1 LIIFEVKGLVLEIIY
16 LKETTS
22 THKVLISK
30 LQNRELKAPVALVA
44 DKQTQGVGSRE
55 NSWIGYEGNLFLS
68 FSLKL
73 ETLPQDLPKSA
84 ISIYF
89 SYMMKEVLNKSGS
102 SVFLKWPNDFY
113 IDDKKIGGTITK
125 ILNDEILVCSM
136 GINLKNSPEEFSIID
151 INIDKIL
158 LIESLF
164 LKLKEDIFWKDI
176 FRKYQVEFKKSRY
189 FSYYDKMQKKKVSLK
204 FARLLDDG
212 SIELNGR
219 KVYSLR

>member
-1 LIIFEVKGLVLEIIY
+1 MIIFAVKGLVLEIIY

-30 LQNRELKAPVALVA
+30 LQNRELKTPVALVA
-44 DKQTQGVGSRE
+44 DYQSQGVGSRE
-55 NSWIGYEGNLFLS
+55 NSWEGYEGNLFLS

-73 ETLPQDLPKSA
+73 DALPCDLPKSA
-84 ISIYF
+84 MSIYF
-89 SYMMKEVLNKSGS
+89 SYIMKEILSKFGS

-136 GINLKNSPEEFSIID
+136 GINLKNSPKEFSIID

-176 FRKYQVEFKKSRY
+176 FRKYQVEFGKSQS
-189 FSYYDKMQKKKVSLK
+189 FSYYDKMQKKKIPLK
-204 FARLLDDG
+204 KARLLEDG
-212 SIELNGR
+212 SIELNER